1 MPRVG
6 GNPRETQSPFQ
17 SLSMPEVPSLQTHML
32 SDDDMQPAPQ
42 KEYQVNLGGDMPKL
56 PSIYTYRNGELVEAD
71 NDQYVNMGDGDNL
84 AEFMEEDELNR
95 IGQRIKEDTDRDI
108 TEREP
113 WRRRFENGLAMMGL
127 IEDDL
132 DDGAFPGA
140 SNVIHPLLAEAIV
153 NFWARFMGELF
164 PPEGPA
170 KGKVY
175 GKQTQALLDSAARIS
190 EYLNYEMTEED
201 EAYIDESSRLSWN
214 LPIAGN
220 AFRKTFFDPLLQH
233 NVGIFVSVDD
243 MIVPAEATS
252 LATTPRFTHRM
263 KKFPSEVKKLMHA
276 GFYRDIELLPPQRG
290 EDDEAQRVKNETA
303 DVSPDD
309 DSRDEP
315 YEILESCVELD
326 LDVDP
331 YIDEESGE
339 RLDIPRSYFV
349 TVEKSSGRVLSIR
362 RSWKEGDPQCKRRVP
377 FVKYGFVPGFGFYD
391 FGLLHLI
398 GGLQGAATGA
408 LRVLLDSAA
417 SASLSGGFVASD
429 SGIKGDTIAITPG
442 EWKKV
447 KATSA
452 DLQKAFFAVPVK
464 EPSPALFN
472 LLGLLIQGGKSL
484 TATTEAMT
492 GDSDGK
498 NVAVGTI
505 NKLIEQGEKVMSTVH
520 RMAFQS
526 LKKELRQRFE
536 SCRENMPDDG
546 YPYDVE
552 GDKRSVYK
560 EDFQP
565 GIGIVPVAD
574 PNIFSSGQRLAI
586 AQMVYE
592 TASANPDVVNK
603 KKAIRRLYEAARVP
617 DVDDLVPDD
626 PQPQPYDPA
635 GEIQAILLNKPILVQ
650 PEQPH
655 TAHLQVLWAFASN
668 PQFGANKQVQAQ
680 IGPALISVI
689 GQHLAYAWVT
699 ANRQAG
705 IPASYM
711 DPESGQVQQP
721 QVPPEQIAAM
731 MAQIAPQLV
740 QAQGLPEI
748 QDGEGQGSDQG
759 AAQAKLLE
767 TQGKLEAQRQTL
779 QMKKEEHEFDMQA
792 SMQKLQIELEGMHA
806 KMDAKLKEI
815 EQKSQVSQMQ
825 AATQIQATQLK
836 AETDRQIS
844 QQQADQQAAQLQQEG
859 EMNAARNSMELDN
872 MQRENELSQ
881 QQQTMDMLSPEP
893 APAPTS
899 KPRGRGRRS

>member
-17 SLSMPEVPSLQTHML
+17 SLSMPDVQSLQTHML
-32 SDDDMQPAPQ
+32 SDDDMQPDPQ
-42 KEYQVNLGGDMPKL
+42 REFQVNLDESKPSL

-71 NDQYVNMGDGDNL
+71 NDEFVDLGESDNI
-84 AEFMEEDELNR
+84 AEFMEEAELNKL
-95 IGQRIKEDTDRDI
+95 GQTIKENTDRDA

-113 WRRRFENGLAMMGL
+113 HRRRFENGLAMMGL

-140 SNVIHPLLAEAIV
+140 SNVIHPLLSEAIT
-153 NFWARFMGELF
+153 NFWARAMGELF

-170 KGKVY
+170 KAKVY
-175 GKQTQALLDSAARIS
+175 GKQTQALLESASRIA

-201 EAYIDESSRLSWN
+201 EGYIDESSRILWN

-220 AFRKTFFDPLLQH
+220 AFRKTFFDPLLQR
-233 NVGIFVSVDD
+233 NIGIFVSVDD
-243 MIVPAEATS
+243 FIVPAEATS

-263 KKFPSEVKKLMHA
+263 RKFPNEVKRLMRA
-276 GFYRDIELLPPQRG
+276 GYYRNIELLPPQPG
-290 EDDEAQRVKNETA
+290 EEDEAQRIKDETA
-303 DVSPDD
+303 DLSPDG
-309 DSRDEP
+309 DSRDAP
-315 YEILESCVELD
+315 YEILESLVELD
-326 LDVDP
+326 LDADP
-331 YIDEESGE
+331 YTDEEAGE
-339 RLDIPRSYFV
+339 RIEIARPYYV
-349 TVEKSSGRVLSIR
+349 TVERSSGRVLSIR
-362 RSWKEGDPQCKRRVP
+362 RGWKDGDPQFKRKMP
-377 FVKYGFVPGFGFYD
+377 FTKYGFVPGFGFYD

-429 SGIKGDTIAITPG
+429 SGIKGDTVTITPG

-484 TATTEAMT
+484 TSTTEAMT

-505 NKLIEQGEKVMSTVH
+505 NKLIEQGEKVMSTIH

-526 LKKELRQRFE
+526 LKKELRIRFD
-536 SCRENMPDDG
+536 SCRENVPDDG
-546 YPYDVE
+546 YPYEVG

-565 GIGIVPVAD
+565 GVGIIPVAD

-592 TASANPDVVNK
+592 TSLSNPDVVPK
-603 KKAIRRLYEAARVP
+603 KKAIRRLFEAARVP

-626 PQPQPYDPA
+626 PEPQPYDPA
-635 GEIQAILLNKPILVQ
+635 GEVQAILLNKPILVQ

-705 IPASYM
+705 IPAPYM
-711 DPESGQVQQP
+711 DPNSGQTQQP
-721 QVPPEQIAAM
+721 QIPPEQIAAM

-748 QDGEGQGSDQG
+748 QDGQGKGGDQG
-759 AAQAKLLE
+759 AAQAKMLE
-767 TQGKLEAQRQTL
+767 TQGKLDAQRQTL

-792 SMQKLQIELEGMHA
+792 SMQKLQIELQGMQA

-815 EQKSQVSQMQ
+815 EQKSQVTQIQ
-825 AATQIQATQLK
+825 AATQIQATQVK
-836 AETDRQIS
+836 AETDRQIA
-844 QQQADQQAAQLQQEG
+844 QQQADQQAEQLQREG
-859 EMNAARNSMELDN
+859 EMDAARNSMELDS
-872 MQRENELSQ
+872 MQRESELSQ
-881 QQQTMDMLSPEP
+881 QQQAMDMLSPEP
-893 APAPTS
+893 APEPTP